1 MKAEE
6 LIPTKWPSACPQE
19 SKMSIVVPALNE
31 ALVVFEDSEENNP
44 VSPLGYHQPEGVSR
58 QLYHL
63 QVVADLFFSF
73 PIVVTNFSCLIA
85 LAKTSNVVMDKGSG
99 RGHPRLV
106 ANFKGKTT
114 GVSAFNYK

>member
-19 SKMSIVVPALNE
+19 SKMLIAMPALNE

-44 VSPLGYHQPEGVSR
+44 VSPLSHHQPEGVIPPASSSR
-58 QLYHL
+58 F
-63 QVVADLFFSF
+63 VFSF

-85 LAKTSNVVMDKGSG
+85 LAKTSNVILDKGSG
-99 RGHPRLV
+99 RRHPCLV
-106 ANFKGKTT
+106 ANLKGKTS
-114 GVSAFNYK
+114 GVSALNYK